1 MWSPGPRFRVPLS
14 LDLWQGAEQEYASG
28 SRPVEL
34 FEALG
39 RKGVYVFKPDDGVPR
54 AFLRNGG
61 LCYVHSNL
69 FEACTPECRNPL
81 ELVAYD
87 KACEA
92 YARLASWAHEEET
105 GQRVHLY
112 KTNIAAGLKGEQRYT
127 TVGSHEN
134 YLVERSS
141 YLKGRGLLVPYLI
154 LRQVFCGAGGI
165 VDGVYMMSPRVIF
178 PKKVYSEVSTD
189 YPIVSTRDEPHAG
202 EGYMRAH
209 IVNGEGARSESTTF
223 LRHSVTG
230 YVLKALEAGHL
241 TNVPEILDPIESNKT
256 MSMNLQGDWEVP
268 LADGGRKRAV
278 DYLNT
283 YYLDAIEKV
292 FSEAEPRDYDREA
305 LRMFKWVLGKLD
317 EGLIE
322 SLDTSVEWVIKKRL
336 TEEGLDE
343 FDLEEGLRPEAARE
357 AALFQYTAVTDPL
370 YEELV
375 ERRGLKTMVSEDDVE
390 RAFKE
395 PPIESRG
402 RLRVALAMRLKDHIK
417 TISWSHLKLRPEIH
431 YPAFEFNSLGGW
443 TSEEID
449 RKLEEIEAKL
459 R

>member
-1 MWSPGPRFRVPLS
+1 MS

-112 KTNIAAGLKGEQRYT
+112 KTNMASDPKKEQRYT

-141 YLKGRGLLVPYLI
+141 YLKGQSLLVPYLI
-154 LRQVFCGAGGI
+154 LRQVFCGAGGL
-165 VDGVYMMSPRVIF
+165 VDGVYMVSPRAIF

-209 IVNGEGARSESTTF
+209 IVNGEGARSELTTF
-223 LRHSVTG
+223 LKHGVTG
-230 YVLKALEAGHL
+230 YVLKALEAGYL
-241 TNVPEILDPIESNKT
+241 THVPEILDPIESNKA
-256 MSMNLQGDWEVP
+256 MSINLEGDWEVP
-268 LADGGRKRAV
+268 LADGGRMGATDFLNAHYLEAV
-278 DYLNT
+278 
-283 YYLDAIEKV
+283 EKV
-292 FSEAEPRDYDREA
+292 FAEAEPGDHDLEA

-317 EGLIE
+317 MGLIE
-322 SLDTSVEWVIKKRL
+322 GLETSVEWVIKKRL
-336 TEEGLDE
+336 IEDGLYE
-343 FDLEEGLRPEAARE
+343 FELEEGLGPEAARE

-375 ERRGLKTMVSEDDVE
+375 ERRGLKTVVSEDDVE
-390 RAFKE
+390 RAFRE
-395 PPIESRG
+395 PPFESRG
-402 RLRVALAMRLKDHIK
+402 RLRVALAERLKDHVK
-417 TISWSHLKLRPEIH
+417 TISWSHLKLRPEVY
-431 YPAFEFNSLGGW
+431 YPAFEFNSLEGW
-443 TSEEID
+443 TSEEIE
-449 RKLEEIEAKL
+449 RKIAEIEARL
-459 R
+459 S

>member
-1 MWSPGPRFRVPLS
+1 MS

-61 LCYVHSNL
+61 LCYIHSNL
-69 FEACTPECRNPL
+69 FEACTPECRNPY

-105 GQRVHLY
+105 RQRVHIY
-112 KTNIAAGLKGEQRYT
+112 KTNIAADPKGEQRYT

-141 YLKGRGLLVPYLI
+141 YLKGQSLLVPYLI
-154 LRQVFCGAGGI
+154 LRQLFCGAGGI
-165 VDGVYMMSPRVIF
+165 VDGVYLMSPRVIF

-189 YPIVSTRDEPHAG
+189 YPLVSTRDEPHAG
-202 EGYMRAH
+202 DGYVRAH
-209 IVNGEGARSESTTF
+209 IVNGEGARSELTTF
-223 LRHSVTG
+223 LKHCVTG

-241 TNVPEILDPIESNKT
+241 THVPEILDPIKSNKAI
-256 MSMNLQGDWEVP
+256 SMNIRGDWEVP
-268 LADGGRKRAV
+268 LADGGRIKAV

-283 YYLDAIEKV
+283 YYLDAVEKV
-292 FSEAEPRDYDREA
+292 FSEAELGNHDLEA

-317 EGLIE
+317 EGHIE
-322 SLDTSVEWVIKKRL
+322 SLNTSIEWVIKKRL

-343 FDLEEGLRPEAARE
+343 FDLEEGLGLKTAKE

-375 ERRGLKTMVSEDDVE
+375 ERHKLKTVVSEDDVE

-395 PPIESRG
+395 PPFESRG
-402 RLRVALAMRLKDHIK
+402 RLRVTLAERLKDHVK

-443 TSEEID
+443 TSEEIE
-449 RKLEEIEAKL
+449 RTIAKIEAKL